1 MNNDTKKEI
10 KKFMITQCLFG
21 LAVFICCFQNTIRSY
36 NSTMLALSYEYGFT
50 SRALLGTIYHM
61 LNNLPFLDMMSY
73 QSAFI
78 LALTVTII
86 FFLYLM
92 YFSYFC
98 VKNSPVEVRKP
109 VEALL
114 LFLNTFIIST
124 FSGGYNFFRI
134 DLFLITVALLSAQI
148 IAKNHFI
155 YLTIPLSAIGVM
167 FHQGFVFMYF
177 NISLVLLLYI
187 SLCKEGSVRKKHLF
201 IFITSFIICS
211 ALFLWFEFFSRTNG
225 HNIFDKVVQDA
236 RMVSLDGKYH
246 TSLLEHEVLG
256 MDVRGAEAE
265 WHKMV
270 VIQLLYFTIL
280 MLPFLLIFAK
290 FFIRIFKNAS
300 AKIDKIKYTLI
311 LIGAGTMLPDFILQ
325 IDFGRWVLAVITYY
339 IVVIIMVVILG
350 DTIIKDELI
359 KMYNQIKQKPYS
371 MLFFI
376 YPILFI
382 PLYDVDIN
390 ALTKTLVDLTNNIFN
405 IFIIPR
411 AG

>member
-10 KKFMITQCLFG
+10 KRFMITQCLFG

-36 NSTMLALSYEYGFT
+36 NSTMLALSYKYGFN
-50 SRALLGTIYHM
+50 SRALLGTIYHI
-61 LNNLPFLDMMSY
+61 LNKLSFLDMMNY
-73 QSAFI
+73 QAAFI
-78 LALTVTII
+78 FACTVTVL
-86 FFLYLM
+86 FFVYLM

-98 VKNSPVEVRKP
+98 VKNSPDEVRKP

-114 LFLNTFIIST
+114 LFLNTFIIAT

-134 DLFLITVALLSAQI
+134 DLFLIIVAFISAQI
-148 IAKNHFI
+148 ITKNRFI

-187 SLCKEGSVRKKHLF
+187 SFCREGSVRKKHLF

-225 HNIFDKVVQDA
+225 HNIFDQVVKDA
-236 RMVSLDGKYH
+236 KMVSLDGKYH
-246 TSLLEHEVLG
+246 TSLLEHEILG
-256 MDVRGAEAE
+256 IDVGGAEAE

-270 VIQLLYFTIL
+270 VIQLLYFTIF
-280 MLPFLLIFAK
+280 MIPFLVIFTK
-290 FFIRIFKNAS
+290 FFISIFKKATSKN
-300 AKIDKIKYTLI
+300 DKIKYTLI
-311 LIGAGTMLPDFILQ
+311 LIGAGTMLPDFLLK
-325 IDFGRWVLAVITYY
+325 IDFGRWVLAVMIYY
-339 IVVIIMVVILG
+339 IVVIIMVVMIG
-350 DTIIKDELI
+350 DNIIKEELI
-359 KMYNQIKQKPYS
+359 EMYNKIKQKPYS

-390 ALTKTLVDLTNNIFN
+390 EISKILVDLTNKVFN